1 MVTMKEI
8 ANKAGVSVSTVSL
21 VINGRDEGRVKSK
34 IADNVRAIATKLG
47 YQSNPLASS
56 LRTGRTHILGF
67 ISEEV
72 ATTPYAGGMILGAQ
86 TAASQFGYMLITV
99 STDGENSESEEIAA
113 LKRYGTDGFLYAK
126 MSNRITHVPSR
137 WPRRHWCWW
146 MPPTR
151 LAKSRAWNR
160 TSSKSATTPPP
171 DWLRPDAHVSPMWV
185 AWSR

>member
-21 VINGRDEGRVKSK
+21 VLNGRDEGRVKSK

-86 TAASQFGYMLITV
+86 TAASQFG
-99 STDGENSESEEIAA
+99 
-113 LKRYGTDGFLYAK
+113 
-126 MSNRITHVPSR
+126 
-137 WPRRHWCWW
+137 
-146 MPPTR
+146 
-151 LAKSRAWNR
+151 
-160 TSSKSATTPPP
+160 
-171 DWLRPDAHVSPMWV
+171 
-185 AWSR
+185 

>member
-21 VINGRDEGRVKSK
+21 VLNGRDEGRVKSK

-126 MSNRITHVPSR
+126 M
-137 WPRRHWCWW
+137 
-146 MPPTR
+146 
-151 LAKSRAWNR
+151 
-160 TSSKSATTPPP
+160 
-171 DWLRPDAHVSPMWV
+171 
-185 AWSR
+185 

>member
-21 VINGRDEGRVKSK
+21 VLNGRDEGRVKSK

-47 YQSNPLASS
+47 YRSNPLASS
-56 LRTGRTHILGF
+56 LRTGKTHILGF

-113 LKRYGTDGFLYAK
+113 LKRYGTDGFQDVESHHPCAFFAGPDATGVGECHRLAWQ
-126 MSNRITHVPSR
+126 SPERGTGRVPNRL
-137 WPRRHWCWW
+137 RRH
-146 MPPTR
+146 
-151 LAKSRAWNR
+151 
-160 TSSKSATTPPP
+160 
-171 DWLRPDAHVSPMWV
+171 HQIG
-185 AWSR
+185 

>member
-21 VINGRDEGRVKSK
+21 VLNGRDEGRVKSK

-56 LRTGRTHILGF
+56 LRTGRPHILGF

-99 STDGENSESEEIAA
+99 STDGGRIEVRLDIVPDEYEP
-113 LKRYGTDGFLYAK
+113 YAHL
-126 MSNRITHVPSR
+126 SAFDELGDE
-137 WPRRHWCWW
+137 
-146 MPPTR
+146 
-151 LAKSRAWNR
+151 LARVR
-160 TSSKSATTPPP
+160 V
-171 DWLRPDAHVSPMWV
+171 RPDFKLNAASAGAWV
-185 AWSR
+185 DAGYPRPGN